1 MDTLQ
6 SPEDDLPT
14 VALSSIIQPAPTTRA
29 SSIPIASATATPV
42 TTPLPSSRP
51 SSSMTPDNV
60 KLIIA
65 SSVVGGLVLISFLV
79 YVGLRLFRGDD
90 IADILKLRRRP
101 QAIHLDD
108 EAPPSVSLAFG
119 EGAFIHCTQRYSVR
133 SYRYP
138 SRLSMLSTKSRR
150 EASRSSTTLK
160 SPTSPYKQ
168 YSEQYLVRPP
178 SAKRPATSRSN
189 TDPLPKVP
197 TTPDSGKVMNS
208 FLFNASS
215 DTSISKPEM
224 AQLRSESSGSSSPMT
239 PDTPHGAP
247 EVVAHP
253 NLHSSRRLTITER
266 PITPHGEPKRK
277 SSRFTEDDKE
287 RWSWTN
293 SEAPSTPKY
302 KLERAPSTDPSGP
315 RVVMERIDE
324 DSADVKR
331 TKSLTKPRPKS
342 SADRRKSTR
351 DKEREKELEKNLKS
365 AMRASEIPAQG
376 SKGRR
381 LSKAAHQHT
390 HARVPSLT
398 QIIRNLSAA
407 EQKGE
412 EEVQLTERKP
422 SK

>member
-1 MDTLQ
+1 MASLS

-14 VALSSIIQPAPTTRA
+14 VALSSLVQPEPTTRA
-29 SSIPIASATATPV
+29 ASIPVASVTATPI
-42 TTPLPSSRP
+42 SSPPPPP
-51 SSSMTPDNV
+51 SSSPSMSPDNV

-79 YVGLRLFRGDD
+79 YVGVRLFRGDD
-90 IADILKLRRRP
+90 IADVLKLRRRP
-101 QAIHLDD
+101 AAVHLDDD
-108 EAPPSVSLAFG
+108 EAPPSITFG

-150 EASRSSTTLK
+150 EASRSSNTLK

-168 YSEQYLVRPP
+168 YTEQYLVRPP
-178 SAKRPATSRSN
+178 SAKRPSASRNN
-189 TDPLPKVP
+189 TDPLPQVP

-215 DTSISKPEM
+215 DTTLAKPEM
-224 AQLRSESSGSSSPMT
+224 AQFRTGSSGSSSPMT
-239 PDTPHGAP
+239 PTTPHGAP
-247 EVVAHP
+247 EVVGLPTSNAH
-253 NLHSSRRLTITER
+253 RRLTITER
-266 PITPHGEPKRK
+266 PITPHGGPNRK

-324 DSADVKR
+324 DGADLTR
-331 TKSLTKPRPKS
+331 TKSSTSRPKS
-342 SADRRKSTR
+342 SHDKRKSVR
-351 DKEREKELEKNLKS
+351 DKEREKELERNLKS
-365 AMRASEIPAQG
+365 AMRSSEVPVEG
-376 SKGRR
+376 RKGRR

-398 QIIRNLSAA
+398 QIIRNLSVN
-407 EQKGE
+407 EQKGD
-412 EEVQLTERKP
+412 EEVMLKDRKP
-422 SK
+422 GA